1 MKKIWQIV
9 LFLVGVFTGLM
20 IVARAD
26 SLNYTV
32 IAQLP
37 ENQITHKVSYFDLLV
52 KKGQRQKLTIV
63 IKNNDQKAH
72 KYIVSANRAITN
84 DNGVIDYSYANAKA
98 DTSLKFNLN
107 KAISGKQAIKIPAKT
122 SKKVSFQLSIPKNGF
137 PGIALGGISV
147 VQVLDK
153 TQQES
158 GMSIRNQY
166 AYVIGLKLQ
175 EKNRATVKPDLKLV
189 NVKAKQIDYQ
199 NYVTARLQN
208 PRPEI
213 IHGLKI
219 RSYITAANSNKKVYI
234 TNKKDMA
241 MAPNSSFNFAIGNGE
256 RALVPGKYV
265 LHLTATSSNG
275 KYKWRFIRN
284 FTISKQTAQAL
295 NDTAINHVNGNGYFW
310 WLIIGLGMVIIVL
323 LLLII
328 WLLKKNKTQVKQ

>member
-1 MKKIWQIV
+1 
-9 LFLVGVFTGLM
+9 
-20 IVARAD
+20 
-26 SLNYTV
+26 
-32 IAQLP
+32 
-37 ENQITHKVSYFDLLV
+37 
-52 KKGQRQKLTIV
+52 
-63 IKNNDQKAH
+63 
-72 KYIVSANRAITN
+72 
-84 DNGVIDYSYANAKA
+84 

-137 PGIALGGISV
+137 PGIALGGINV

-241 MAPNSSFNFAIGNGE
+241 MA
-256 RALVPGKYV
+256 
-265 LHLTATSSNG
+265 
-275 KYKWRFIRN
+275 
-284 FTISKQTAQAL
+284 
-295 NDTAINHVNGNGYFW
+295 
-310 WLIIGLGMVIIVL
+310 
-323 LLLII
+323 
-328 WLLKKNKTQVKQ
+328 